1 MIIRDIT
8 VNYECRKSF
17 RCLRKNGL
25 PEKNLFVLFK
35 TPAYVSVDGKFV
47 YTEAGSYCIF
57 EKGAYTE
64 YYSAQDYFCHDFFH
78 FTYEAYEK
86 NVFENLSFGKVC
98 GLRGSGEISD
108 IISLMK
114 KESRLAKPS
123 ENRVLSELARYFFA
137 KLAASTVFDAKCES
151 LETRYVNLKIMRE
164 KILDSPEKSYN
175 ATELA
180 SKMYMSTSYFQH
192 LYKELFGTALNA
204 DIIRAR
210 TDKAAAMLVYGEY
223 SVSDIANMC
232 GYNSTEHFIRQ
243 FSKLYGMTPDK
254 YRRSEHGK

>member
-1 MIIRDIT
+1 M
-8 VNYECRKSF
+8 
-17 RCLRKNGL
+17 
-25 PEKNLFVLFK
+25 
-35 TPAYVSVDGKFV
+35 
-47 YTEAGSYCIF
+47 
-57 EKGAYTE
+57 
-64 YYSAQDYFCHDFFH
+64 
-78 FTYEAYEK
+78 
-86 NVFENLSFGKVC
+86 FENLSFGKVC

-123 ENRVLSELARYFFA
+123 ENRVLSELAA
-137 KLAASTVFDAKCES
+137 
-151 LETRYVNLKIMRE
+151 
-164 KILDSPEKSYN
+164 
-175 ATELA
+175 
-180 SKMYMSTSYFQH
+180 KMYMSTSYFQH
-192 LYKELFGTALNA
+192 LYKELFATTFNA

-210 TDKAAAMLVYGEY
+210 TDKAAALLMYGEY

>member
-47 YTEAGSYCIF
+47 YIEAGFYCIF

-86 NVFENLSFGKVC
+86 TC
-98 GLRGSGEISD
+98 
-108 IISLMK
+108 
-114 KESRLAKPS
+114 
-123 ENRVLSELARYFFA
+123 
-137 KLAASTVFDAKCES
+137 
-151 LETRYVNLKIMRE
+151 LKI
-164 KILDSPEKSYN
+164 
-175 ATELA
+175 
-180 SKMYMSTSYFQH
+180 
-192 LYKELFGTALNA
+192 
-204 DIIRAR
+204 
-210 TDKAAAMLVYGEY
+210 
-223 SVSDIANMC
+223 
-232 GYNSTEHFIRQ
+232 
-243 FSKLYGMTPDK
+243 
-254 YRRSEHGK
+254 